1 MTDLIERLR
10 RGDGMR
16 DTIWQLFRNGPTW
29 DGNMVSKSDRDIAV
43 DAGLVERADGWNW
56 LTHSGVTLALELGM
70 GRDSEKGRQA

>member
-1 MTDLIERLR
+1 MTDLIERLN
-10 RGDGMR
+10 GDGMR

-43 DAGLVERADGWNW
+43 KAGLVERTDGWNW

-70 GRDSEKGRQA
+70 GRDSEKGRRT